1 MKLGS
6 IEKDRQP
13 SIEIIHLFEKT
24 RVAYLSARHDPK
36 EYGSRWRKAVDLIE
50 ESYEEL
56 DAAGKELKNFIDAD
70 VFDDKEINNVE
81 SNQAKELYEKI
92 KLVRYNSDLVV
103 DPFAKRFK
111 GNVLEELLNNPESM
125 VKFVHYALRNNTN
138 ALTPSAYAIKDM
150 EPDDLTDG
158 LEGLDLQSDDI
169 VLYIIEHYGDGKDSK
184 KVEKKVK
191 AAMDMLQ
198 LIFFSQHEE
207 KEWEELKDI
216 EMKKSDKKSEDEKSI
231 SDFIIP
237 NKPMYRIFEIDDLKE
252 LKGFSGQWYVQEKY
266 DGMRVQLHKLDNSIK
281 VYSYNKK
288 NITDKCKDIV
298 SELRKKHFG
307 DCILDAELILFSGDD
322 ALHRADTIAHVFKD
336 KYKDAKLRCHVFD
349 IMRHDE
355 QTLLDE
361 ELENRMG
368 IMFNNYSAHSSEH
381 LVFPSKK
388 DTRMADSLKDI
399 DEYAKKIMDMPTA
412 EGVVIKDA
420 TSTYYLG
427 TRKNPKWIK
436 WKKFVDIDVI
446 VLDKTKTKSNL
457 NSYVLGVDIGT
468 EDMNN
473 KFIKEIDGKKYMNVG
488 KALNTKISANVGDI
502 VRVKV
507 DEVKKTGDR
516 YTLYSAKVIE
526 IPEVEMPDKLVTL
539 EFLSQDTKKSLNY
552 NVDALKKGVQITDH
566 IHGEANLLIK
576 FDTEGLVFY
585 SFEENNLMAK
595 NALLD
600 IDVWKTQ
607 VEEIMKTKQANLTLT
622 IFRYL
627 KDNGPKPVNELHNY
641 LMKEASDLYKDI
653 LEGKAQKLKEW
664 ANLRDGITFVN
675 NKLQADED
683 KILQET
689 EEIKKQKLVQELRE
703 QEKEEERAITIDS
716 DEEGD
721 CCTQLKNKV
730 IEYKREQMESIIDTT
745 KHGSWGEVRQMFSK
759 SGLVKEAHSFEDYM
773 DSYSDFIMNDVDCEW
788 IIEEYLP
795 ITNNEELIEEYNQ
808 CQFGSG
814 FSDKYAMLKGYK
826 TPKEKRSGLFK
837 IYARQDDNVTLSIK
851 LDDETI
857 NWTIDLENEKE
868 LFDLFGA
875 AGKYP
880 AEVSSNIEKEKV
892 IDSGTVE
899 LGVQRHGYHEY
910 MLDGNKFQTKLH
922 VRYLPVKGEKMW
934 LAWTGYEQKP
944 ADPNT
949 DEGIWNIYEDKYS
962 KVKIP

>member
-13 SIEIIHLFEKT
+13 SIEIIRLFEKT

-169 VLYIIEHYGDGKDSK
+169 GLYIIEHYGDGKDSK

-349 IMRHDE
+349 IMRHEEKNMVED
-355 QTLLDE
+355 

-934 LAWTGYEQKP
+934 LAWTGYEHKP

>member
-13 SIEIIHLFEKT
+13 SIEIIRLFEKT

-36 EYGSRWRKAVDLIE
+36 EYGSRWRKTVDLIE

-56 DAAGKELKNFIDAD
+56 DAAGKELKNFIDAEI
-70 VFDDKEINNVE
+70 FDDKEINNVE

-92 KLVRYNSDLVV
+92 KLVRYNSDLVA

-111 GNVLEELLNNPESM
+111 GSVLEELMNNPESM
-125 VKFVHYALRNNTN
+125 IKFVHYALRNNTK

-169 VLYIIEHYGDGKDSK
+169 ALYIIEHYGDGKDSK

-207 KEWEELKDI
+207 EEWEELKDI
-216 EMKKSDKKSEDEKSI
+216 EMKKSEKKSEDEKSI

-237 NKPMYRIFEIDDLKE
+237 NKPMYRIFEIGDLKE

-336 KYKDAKLRCHVFD
+336 KYKEAKLRCHVFD

-446 VLDKTKTKSNL
+446 VLDKTKTKSNM

-468 EDMNN
+468 EDMDN

-627 KDNGPKPVNELHNY
+627 KENGPKPVNELHNY

-675 NKLQADED
+675 NKLQADDD

-689 EEIKKQKLVQELRE
+689 EEIKKQKLIQRLKEQDQENT
-703 QEKEEERAITIDS
+703 ITVDIDS
-716 DEEGD
+716 DRQED
-721 CCTQLKNKV
+721 CCNQLKNK
-730 IEYKREQMESIIDTT
+730 IIGKEHKLLDSLFKRNKETWIRFGTLEEQ
-745 KHGSWGEVRQMFSK
+745 
-759 SGLVKEAHSFEDYM
+759 KER
-773 DSYSDFIMNDVDCEW
+773 YSEKINDMDCEELLLYLENEKEVW
-788 IIEEYLP
+788 HDMFVPEY
-795 ITNNEELIEEYNQ
+795 INCINSSNFT
-808 CQFGSG
+808 
-814 FSDKYAMLKGYK
+814 DKYAMLKEYK
-826 TPKEKRSGLFK
+826 TPEKKRSGPFK
-837 IYARQDDNVTLSIK
+837 IYARQDENVTLSIK

>member
-13 SIEIIHLFEKT
+13 SIEIIRLFEKT

-169 VLYIIEHYGDGKDSK
+169 GLYIIEHYGDGKDSK

-288 NITDKCKDIV
+288 NINDKCKDIV